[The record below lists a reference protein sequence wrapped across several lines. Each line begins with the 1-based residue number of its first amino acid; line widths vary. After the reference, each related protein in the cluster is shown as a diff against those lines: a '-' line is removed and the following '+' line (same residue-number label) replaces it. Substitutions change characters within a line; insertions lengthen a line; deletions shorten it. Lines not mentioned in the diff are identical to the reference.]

1 MGSRRNRNDNHT
13 MRDFAT
19 TPDCH
24 SRAHCNACRND
35 AVWRAAMAKSF
46 IMPDEC
52 PHPPGLGD
60 KVAAFLKRPLVAK
73 AVKQL
78 TGIDTNKPC
87 GGCKKRRAWLNKIK
101 IGA

>member
-1 MGSRRNRNDNHT
+1 MI
-13 MRDFAT
+13 DFT
-19 TPDCH
+19 TTYHCL

-35 AVWRAAMAKSF
+35 AAWRAAMAKSF